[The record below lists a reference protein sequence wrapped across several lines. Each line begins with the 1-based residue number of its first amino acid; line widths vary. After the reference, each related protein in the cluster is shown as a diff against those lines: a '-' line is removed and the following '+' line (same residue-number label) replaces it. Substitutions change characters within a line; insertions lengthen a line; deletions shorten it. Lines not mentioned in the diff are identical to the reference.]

1 MKMKR
6 CEECGKK
13 LGILEG
19 YRHPVLGNDSLLC
32 SDCFD
37 SVNESVVKW
46 RDAHLPY
53 VDFFKNNNSEKK
65 FETNLKKVITS
76 FVSAKRSVF

>member
-19 YRHPVLGNDSLLC
+19 YRHPVLGKNSLLC
-32 SDCFD
+32 SDCFN
-37 SVNESVVKW
+37 SVQDSVVKW
-46 RDAHLPY
+46 REAHLPY
-53 VDFFKNNNSEKK
+53 VDFFKNNGSEKN
-65 FETNLKKVITS
+65 FESSLKKVITN

>member
-1 MKMKR
+1 MNMKK

-19 YRHPVLGNDSLLC
+19 YRHPVLGNGSLLC

-37 SVNESVVKW
+37 SINESFEKW
-46 RDAHLPY
+46 REAHIPY
-53 VDFFKNNNSEKK
+53 VDFFKNNKSERKL
-65 FETNLKKVITS
+65 ETNLKKVIT
-76 FVSAKRSVF
+76 VIIRTRRSVF